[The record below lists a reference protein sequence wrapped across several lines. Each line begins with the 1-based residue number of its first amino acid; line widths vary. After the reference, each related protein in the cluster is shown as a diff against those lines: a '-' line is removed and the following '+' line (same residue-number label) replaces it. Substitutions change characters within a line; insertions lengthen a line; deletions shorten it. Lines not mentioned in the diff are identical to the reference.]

1 MKRELV
7 NPNSVQ
13 SKIMADQNKE
23 AREIYE
29 LIQKVGKGKRRHQL
43 SLSKANKKVIYKMMK
58 EMSIMMASQGA
69 INKNFQEFL
78 KHLEAEAQFGK
89 NFRVSYEELTLLRKV
104 ISLSM
109 RELMHSQLKWYQLLK
124 RFSMHVM
131 LAQYRNLLKVLNV

>member
-1 MKRELV
+1 MKRELL
-7 NPNSVQ
+7 NSNNLQNRMV
-13 SKIMADQNKE
+13 DQNKE

-43 SLSKANKKVIYKMMK
+43 TLSKANKKVIYKMMK
-58 EMSIMMASQGA
+58 EMSNMMSSQGA
-69 INKNFQEFL
+69 IGKNFQEFL
-78 KHLEAEAQFGK
+78 SHLESESKFGK

-109 RELMHSQLKWYQLLK
+109 KELMHNQLKWYQLLK
-124 RFSMHVM
+124 RFSMYVM